1 MRGSCSVQFVVEGD
15 GGVYPCDFYV
25 LDDWRMGTVG
35 RESFAQMEQRE
46 AACRFREESRRVPQA
61 CRECGA
67 YMLCRNGCRRDRDI
81 LPNGVIGQNIYCT
94 AYKKFFSERFRQLA
108 QSIECIQR
116 MQYR

>member
-35 RESFAQMEQRE
+35 QESFAQMEQSE

-61 CRECGA
+61 CGSAAHICCA
-67 YMLCRNGCRRDRDI
+67 A
-81 LPNGVIGQNIYCT
+81 T
-94 AYKKFFSERFRQLA
+94 AA
-108 QSIECIQR
+108 AGTGW
-116 MQYR
+116 

>member
-1 MRGSCSVQFVVEGD
+1 MQNIIEAD

-35 RESFAQMEQRE
+35 RESFAQMEQSE

-67 YMLCRNGCRRDRDI
+67 YMLCRNGCRRDRLVTPEGLVDR
-81 LPNGVIGQNIYCT
+81 NYYCQAYRMFFAQRGQ
-94 AYKKFFSERFRQLA
+94 ALRQA
-108 QSIECIQR
+108 AAMIQMGR
-116 MQYR
+116 RP